1 MQVLL
6 QRPILLCCLGGKV
19 FVCLFVLV
27 QGVRFKQAKVMKVL
41 QREILFPFYGWG
53 VLAQAVEGTYTIS
66 YRSSQNLNSDLVPI
80 SSFYHKIIFLPFIT
94 CRQSMF
100 INNQY
105 AFKNGIPLF
114 LLFYSN
120 SNPGYI
126 GQFIISNIYFPL

>member
-1 MQVLL
+1 
-6 QRPILLCCLGGKV
+6 
-19 FVCLFVLV
+19 
-27 QGVRFKQAKVMKVL
+27 
-41 QREILFPFYGWG
+41 
-53 VLAQAVEGTYTIS
+53 
-66 YRSSQNLNSDLVPI
+66 
-80 SSFYHKIIFLPFIT
+80 
-94 CRQSMF
+94 MF